1 MEVKL
6 VVVAGATAQAN
17 EFALRLPTVVGRS
30 RTADLPLA
38 NPLVSRKHCEIFE
51 ADGQLM
57 VRDLGSLNG
66 TFIGK
71 TRIEEPSAMPPGSLL
86 TIGAITFRAEY
97 AGANGVAKPA
107 TGSPAPAKAKVQ
119 IDSDI
124 ATVDVDDLEPL
135 ESLAEATGGEGDFSL
150 SWLEEEDTASPLT
163 DSIGAGGASTAEPA
177 AAVKKTL
184 SAKETVPDKSPA
196 PKKGTAAAQAAPA
209 AKSAAP
215 QGKAAPAADSDSLGD
230 LDDLVT

>member
-6 VVVAGATAQAN
+6 VVVAGATPQAN

-97 AGANGVAKPA
+97 AGANGVA
-107 TGSPAPAKAKVQ
+107 SPAAGSATPAKAAPQ
-119 IDSDI
+119 IDSDV
-124 ATVDVDDLEPL
+124 ATIDVDDLEPL
-135 ESLAEATGGEGDFSL
+135 EPLAEAASDEGDFSL
-150 SWLEEEDTASPLT
+150 SWLEEEDSASPLT
-163 DSIGAGGASTAEPA
+163 DSIGANGASAADT
-177 AAVKKTL
+177 AAVKKTIA
-184 SAKETVPDKSPA
+184 AKETAPGKKPA
-196 PKKGTAAAQAAPA
+196 PKKDAAPD
-209 AKSAAP
+209 AKARAP
-215 QGKAAPAADSDSLGD
+215 QGKATPPADSDSLGD
-230 LDDLVT
+230 LDDLCN

>member
-6 VVVAGATAQAN
+6 VVVAGATTQAS

-71 TRIEEPSAMPPGSLL
+71 TRIEEPSAMPPGTLL
-86 TIGAITFRAEY
+86 TIGAVTFRAEY

-107 TGSPAPAKAKVQ
+107 APSAAPAKAAAQ
-119 IDSDI
+119 IDSDVETI
-124 ATVDVDDLEPL
+124 DVDDLESL
-135 ESLAEATGGEGDFSL
+135 EPLAEPAGDDGEFSL
-150 SWLEEEDTASPLT
+150 SWLEEDSSAPLT
-163 DSIGAGGASTAEPA
+163 DSIGGNGAPA
-177 AAVKKTL
+177 ADAVKKTV
-184 SAKETVPDKSPA
+184 ATKETAPGKSPA
-196 PKKGTAAAQAAPA
+196 PKKDAAAAKGKAD
-209 AKSAAP
+209 AKSPAP

-230 LDDLVT
+230 LDDLCN

>member
-1 MEVKL
+1 LVLAVVAEQQQMEVKL
-6 VVVAGATAQAN
+6 VVVAGATPQAN

-51 ADGQLM
+51 ADGRLM

-97 AGANGVAKPA
+97 SGANGVA
-107 TGSPAPAKAKVQ
+107 SPAAGTAPAAHPAAQ

-124 ATVDVDDLEPL
+124 ATIDVDDLEPL
-135 ESLAEATGGEGDFSL
+135 TPLAESTGGDDDFSL
-150 SWLEEEDTASPLT
+150 SWLEEEESGAPLT
-163 DSIGAGGASTAEPA
+163 DSIGANGAPA
-177 AAVKKTL
+177 DAVKKTVA
-184 SAKETVPDKSPA
+184 AKATTADKNPA
-196 PKKGTAAAQAAPA
+196 PKKDAAAAKGKPA
-209 AKSAAP
+209 AA
-215 QGKAAPAADSDSLGD
+215 KAKAADSDSLDD
-230 LDDLVT
+230 LDDLS

>member
-6 VVVAGATAQAN
+6 VVVAGATPQAS

-71 TRIEEPSAMPPGSLL
+71 TRIEETSAMPPGSLL

-97 AGANGVAKPA
+97 AGTNGAAKPA
-107 TGSPAPAKAKVQ
+107 AAAPAKAAAQ
-119 IDSDI
+119 IDSDV
-124 ATVDVDDLEPL
+124 ATVDVDDLDPL
-135 ESLAEATGGEGDFSL
+135 EPLAEAAGGDSDFSL
-150 SWLEEEDTASPLT
+150 SWLEEDSSSPLT
-163 DSIGAGGASTAEPA
+163 DSIGANGTPA
-177 AAVKKTL
+177 AETAAMKKTV
-184 SAKETVPDKSPA
+184 ATKETAAQKSPA
-196 PKKGTAAAQAAPA
+196 TKKDAAAKGKPA
-209 AKSAAP
+209 AAP

-230 LDDLVT
+230 LDDLCT

>member
-6 VVVAGATAQAN
+6 VVVAGATPQAN

-71 TRIEEPSAMPPGSLL
+71 TRIEEPSAMPPGTLL

-97 AGANGVAKPA
+97 AGANGAAKPA
-107 TGSPAPAKAKVQ
+107 AGSAAPAKAAPQ

-124 ATVDVDDLEPL
+124 ATIDVDDLEPL
-135 ESLAEATGGEGDFSL
+135 PEAGTDGDDFSL
-150 SWLEEEDTASPLT
+150 SWLEEGDSAAPLT
-163 DSIGAGGASTAEPA
+163 DSIGANGLSPA
-177 AAVKKTL
+177 DTAAVKKTV
-184 SAKETVPDKSPA
+184 ATKETAADKKAA
-196 PKKGTAAAQAAPA
+196 PKKDAAAAKG
-209 AKSAAP
+209 KSAAP

-230 LDDLVT
+230 LDDLCN